1 MADDHAGPRI
11 SIRGHKL
18 AHIGRTGLAVAYAV
32 RGGGV
37 SYRPVHQ
44 ASMITSWMMLV
55 SMV

>member
-1 MADDHAGPRI
+1 MAMRRRNARY
-11 SIRGHKL
+11 S
-18 AHIGRTGLAVAYAV
+18 ATGLAVAYAV